1 MSNQVAMS
9 VYLSNDNTKKYLNS
23 ILGDRSGQFI
33 TSLTSLA
40 GSSEMLKSCDRNSL
54 LACALKAV
62 SMDLPF
68 DPNLGFTWCVPYG
81 KTAPRS
87 QSSHGVPIR
96 ADNFVATFQI
106 GAKGY
111 IQLALRTG
119 QYKFIGSRDVRE
131 GEFLG
136 RNFVGDPEIKW
147 LSDEERINKK
157 IIGYMAGLELLN
169 GFRKIIFW
177 SNQEVENHAIRYS
190 QSYRKYKKTGNKSDA
205 IWASQFEKMAE
216 KTVLKAL
223 ISKYGI
229 MSTDM
234 QKAVISDQTKLNI
247 NLETGE
253 ENINYIDNPE
263 ILETLS
269 GDEQEN
275 LLEKYS
281 ADKITTA
288 LDKMKIESLNKL
300 TKSDLETFK
309 NIIENEEIKINAKN
323 NKNI

>member
-1 MSNQVAMS
+1 MSNETAMS

-23 ILGDRSGQFI
+23 ILGERSGQFI

-40 GSSEMLKSCDRNSL
+40 GSSEMLKNCDRNSL
-54 LACALKAV
+54 LACVLKAV
-62 SMDLPF
+62 SMELPF

-81 KTAPRS
+81 KTA
-87 QSSHGVPIR
+87 
-96 ADNFVATFQI
+96 TFQI
-106 GAKGY
+106 GSKGY

-147 LSDEERINKK
+147 LSDEERINKE
-157 IIGYMAGLELLN
+157 IIGYMAGLQLLN
-169 GFRKIIFW
+169 GFRKVIFW

-234 QKAVISDQTKLNI
+234 QKAVISDHAKLNI

-263 ILETLS
+263 VIEVLS
-269 GDEQEN
+269 GEEQKE

-281 ADKITTA
+281 VEKITKA
-288 LDKMKIESLNKL
+288 LDIMGTQSLNKL

-309 NIIENEEIKINAKN
+309 NIIENEEIKTNAKN

>member
-1 MSNQVAMS
+1 MSNETAMS

-23 ILGDRSGQFI
+23 ILGERSGQFI

-40 GSSEMLKSCDRNSL
+40 GSSEMLKNCDRNSL

-62 SMDLPF
+62 SMELPF

-81 KTAPRS
+81 KTA
-87 QSSHGVPIR
+87 
-96 ADNFVATFQI
+96 TFQI
-106 GAKGY
+106 GSKGY

-147 LSDEERINKK
+147 LSDEERINKE

-234 QKAVISDQTKLNI
+234 QKAVISDHAKLNI
-247 NLETGE
+247 DLETGE

-263 ILETLS
+263 VIEVLS
-269 GDEQEN
+269 GEEQKE
-275 LLEKYS
+275 LLDRYGV
-281 ADKITTA
+281 DKVTKT
-288 LDKMKIESLNKL
+288 LDIMGVESLNKL
-300 TKSDLETFK
+300 NKADSEIFK
-309 NIIENEEIKINAKN
+309 NIIENEEIKANAKN

>member
-1 MSNQVAMS
+1 
-9 VYLSNDNTKKYLNS
+9 
-23 ILGDRSGQFI
+23 
-33 TSLTSLA
+33 
-40 GSSEMLKSCDRNSL
+40 MLKNCDRNSL

-62 SMDLPF
+62 SMELPF

-87 QSSHGVPIR
+87 LCSHGDPIQ

-147 LSDEERINKK
+147 LPDEERINKE
-157 IIGYMAGLELLN
+157 IVGYMAGLELLN
-169 GFRKIIFW
+169 GFRKVIFW
-177 SNQEVENHAIRYS
+177 SNQEVENHATRYS

-234 QKAVISDQTKLNI
+234 QKAVMSDHAKLNI

-263 ILETLS
+263 VIEYVT
-269 GDEQEN
+269 GEEQKE
-275 LLEKYS
+275 LLEKYGVN
-281 ADKITTA
+281 KVTKA
-288 LDKMKIESLNKL
+288 LDIVGVESLNKL
-300 TKSDLETFK
+300 TKPDLEVFK
-309 NIIENEEIKINAKN
+309 NIIENEEKKN
-323 NKNI
+323 KCKEQ

>member
-81 KTAPRS
+81 KT
-87 QSSHGVPIR
+87 
-96 ADNFVATFQI
+96 ATFQI

-234 QKAVISDQTKLNI
+234 QKAVISDQAKLNI

-281 ADKITTA
+281 ADKITMA

-300 TKSDLETFK
+300 TKPDLETFK
-309 NIIENEEIKINAKN
+309 NIIENEEIKTNAKN

>member
-1 MSNQVAMS
+1 MSNETAMS

-23 ILGDRSGQFI
+23 ILGERSGQFI
-33 TSLTSLA
+33 TSLA
-40 GSSEMLKSCDRNSL
+40 GSSEMLKNCDRNSL

-62 SMDLPF
+62 SMELPF

-81 KTAPRS
+81 KTA
-87 QSSHGVPIR
+87 
-96 ADNFVATFQI
+96 TFQI
-106 GAKGY
+106 GSKGY

-136 RNFVGDPEIKW
+136 RNFVGDPDIKW
-147 LSDEERINKK
+147 LSDEERISKK

-234 QKAVISDQTKLNI
+234 QKAVISDHAKLNI

-263 ILETLS
+263 IIEVLS
-269 GDEQEN
+269 GEEQKE
-275 LLEKYS
+275 LLNRYGV
-281 ADKITTA
+281 DKVTKTLNI
-288 LDKMKIESLNKL
+288 MEIESLNKL
-300 TKSDLETFK
+300 TESDLEIFK
-309 NIIENEEIKINAKN
+309 NIIENEEIKANAKN

>member
-1 MSNQVAMS
+1 MSNETAMS

-23 ILGDRSGQFI
+23 ILGERSGQFI

-40 GSSEMLKSCDRNSL
+40 GSSEMLKNCDRNSL

-62 SMDLPF
+62 SMKLPF

-81 KTAPRS
+81 KTA
-87 QSSHGVPIR
+87 
-96 ADNFVATFQI
+96 TFQI
-106 GAKGY
+106 GSKGY

-136 RNFVGDPEIKW
+136 INFVGGPDIKW
-147 LSDEERINKK
+147 LSDEERISKK
-157 IIGYMAGLELLN
+157 IIGYMAGLELIN
-169 GFRKIIFW
+169 GFRKVIFW
-177 SNQEVENHAIRYS
+177 NNQEVENHAIRYS
-190 QSYRKYKKTGNKSDA
+190 QSYRKYKKTGNKSEA

-234 QKAVISDQTKLNI
+234 QKAVIFDHAKLNI
-247 NLETGE
+247 DLETGE

-263 ILETLS
+263 IIEVLS
-269 GDEQEN
+269 GEEQKE
-275 LLEKYS
+275 LLDRYGVNKVT
-281 ADKITTA
+281 KT
-288 LDKMKIESLNKL
+288 LDIMGIESLNRL
-300 TKSDLETFK
+300 TKSDLEIFK
-309 NIIENEEIKINAKN
+309 NIIENEEIKTNAKN

>member
-1 MSNQVAMS
+1 MSNETAMS
-9 VYLSNDNTKKYLNS
+9 VYLSNDNTKKYLHS
-23 ILGDRSGQFI
+23 ILGSHTGQFI

-40 GSSEMLKSCDRNSL
+40 GSSEMLKNCDRNSL

-62 SMDLPF
+62 SMELPF

-81 KTAPRS
+81 KT
-87 QSSHGVPIR
+87 
-96 ADNFVATFQI
+96 ATFQI

-147 LSDEERINKK
+147 LPDEERINKE
-157 IIGYMAGLELLN
+157 IVGYMAGLELLN
-169 GFRKIIFW
+169 GFRKVIFW
-177 SNQEVENHAIRYS
+177 SNQEVENHATRYS

-234 QKAVISDQTKLNI
+234 QKAVMSDHAKLNI

-263 ILETLS
+263 VIEYVT
-269 GDEQEN
+269 GEEQKE
-275 LLEKYS
+275 LLEKYGVN
-281 ADKITTA
+281 KVTKA
-288 LDKMKIESLNKL
+288 LDIVGVESLNKL
-300 TKSDLETFK
+300 TKPDLEVFK
-309 NIIENEEIKINAKN
+309 NIIENEEKKTNAKN

>member
-1 MSNQVAMS
+1 MANQVAMS
-9 VYLSNDNTKKYLNS
+9 VYLSNDSTRKYLKGV
-23 ILGDRSGQFI
+23 LGERTGQFI

-40 GSSEMLKSCDRNSL
+40 GSSEMLKNCNRNSI

-62 SMDLPF
+62 SMELPF

-81 KTAPRS
+81 KT
-87 QSSHGVPIR
+87 
-96 ADNFVATFQI
+96 ATFQI

-147 LSDEERINKK
+147 LPDDERANKE
-157 IIGYMAGLELLN
+157 IIGYMAGLELVN
-169 GFRKIIFW
+169 GLKKVIFW
-177 SNQEVENHAIRYS
+177 TNQEVENHAIRYS
-190 QSYRKYKKTGNKSDA
+190 QSYRKFKKTGNKSDA

-234 QKAVISDQTKLNI
+234 QKAVISDQAKLNI
-247 NLETGE
+247 DLETGE
-253 ENINYIDNPE
+253 ENINYIDNSE
-263 ILETLS
+263 SIETLTS
-269 GDEQEN
+269 EQQKE
-275 LLEKYS
+275 LLEKYG
-281 ADKITTA
+281 AKKVTKA
-288 LDKMKIESLNKL
+288 LETMGIESLNKL
-300 TKSDLETFK
+300 TSSDMETFK
-309 NIIENEEIKINAKN
+309 NIIEN
-323 NKNI
+323 

>member
-1 MSNQVAMS
+1 MPNETAMS
-9 VYLSNDNTKKYLNS
+9 VYLSSENTKKYLNS
-23 ILGDRSGQFI
+23 ILGNRTGQFI

-40 GSSEMLKSCDRNSL
+40 GSSEMLKNCDRNSL
-54 LACALKAV
+54 LACALKSV
-62 SMDLPF
+62 SMELPF
-68 DPNLGFTWCVPYG
+68 DPNLGFTWCVPYD
-81 KTAPRS
+81 KT
-87 QSSHGVPIR
+87 
-96 ADNFVATFQI
+96 ATFQV

-147 LSDEERINKK
+147 LPDEERINKE
-157 IIGYMAGLELLN
+157 IVGYMAGLELLN
-169 GFRKIIFW
+169 GFRKVIFW

-190 QSYRKYKKTGNKSDA
+190 QSYRKYKKTGNKKDT

-234 QKAVISDQTKLNI
+234 QKAVISDHAKLNI

-263 ILETLS
+263 IIEYVT
-269 GDEQEN
+269 GEEQKE
-275 LLEKYS
+275 LLEKYGVN
-281 ADKITTA
+281 KVTKT
-288 LDKMKIESLNKL
+288 LDIVGIESLNKL
-300 TKSDLETFK
+300 TKPDLEVFK
-309 NIIENEEIKINAKN
+309 NIIENEEIKTNAKN

>member
-1 MSNQVAMS
+1 MSNETAMS

-23 ILGDRSGQFI
+23 ILGERSGQFI

-40 GSSEMLKSCDRNSL
+40 GSSEMLKNCDRNSL
-54 LACALKAV
+54 LACAFKAV
-62 SMDLPF
+62 SMELPF

-81 KTAPRS
+81 KTA
-87 QSSHGVPIR
+87 
-96 ADNFVATFQI
+96 TFQI
-106 GAKGY
+106 GSKGY

-147 LSDEERINKK
+147 LSDEERINKE

-234 QKAVISDQTKLNI
+234 QKAVISDHAKLNI
-247 NLETGE
+247 DLETGE

-263 ILETLS
+263 VIEVLS
-269 GDEQEN
+269 GEEQKE
-275 LLEKYS
+275 LLDRYGV
-281 ADKITTA
+281 DKVTKT
-288 LDKMKIESLNKL
+288 LDIMEIESLNKL
-300 TKSDLETFK
+300 TKSDLEIFK
-309 NIIENEEIKINAKN
+309 NIIENEEIKANAKN

>member
-1 MSNQVAMS
+1 
-9 VYLSNDNTKKYLNS
+9 
-23 ILGDRSGQFI
+23 
-33 TSLTSLA
+33 
-40 GSSEMLKSCDRNSL
+40 MLKNCDRNSL

-62 SMDLPF
+62 SMELPF

-81 KTAPRS
+81 KT
-87 QSSHGVPIR
+87 
-96 ADNFVATFQI
+96 ATFQI

-147 LSDEERINKK
+147 LSDEERINKE

-234 QKAVISDQTKLNI
+234 QKAVISDHAKLNI
-247 NLETGE
+247 DLETGE

-263 ILETLS
+263 IIEVLS
-269 GDEQEN
+269 GEEQKE
-275 LLEKYS
+275 LLDRYGVNKV
-281 ADKITTA
+281 THT
-288 LDKMKIESLNKL
+288 LDIMGVESLNKL
-300 TKSDLETFK
+300 NKADSEIFK
-309 NIIENEEIKINAKN
+309 NIIENEEIKTNAKN

>member
-81 KTAPRS
+81 KT
-87 QSSHGVPIR
+87 
-96 ADNFVATFQI
+96 ATFQI

-234 QKAVISDQTKLNI
+234 QKAVISDQAKLNI

-281 ADKITTA
+281 ADKITMA

-300 TKSDLETFK
+300 TKSDLGTFK
-309 NIIENEEIKINAKN
+309 NIIENEEIKTNAKN

>member
-1 MSNQVAMS
+1 MSNETAMS

-23 ILGDRSGQFI
+23 ILGERSGQFI

-40 GSSEMLKSCDRNSL
+40 GSSEMLKNCDRNSL

-62 SMDLPF
+62 SMELPF

-81 KTAPRS
+81 KTA
-87 QSSHGVPIR
+87 
-96 ADNFVATFQI
+96 TFQI
-106 GAKGY
+106 GSKGY

-147 LSDEERINKK
+147 LSDEERINKE
-157 IIGYMAGLELLN
+157 IIGYMAGLQLLN
-169 GFRKIIFW
+169 GFRKVIFW

-234 QKAVISDQTKLNI
+234 QKAVISDHAKLNI

-263 ILETLS
+263 VIEVLS
-269 GDEQEN
+269 GEEQKE

-281 ADKITTA
+281 VEKITKA
-288 LDKMKIESLNKL
+288 LDIMGTQSLNKL

-309 NIIENEEIKINAKN
+309 NIIENEEIKTNAKN

>member
-1 MSNQVAMS
+1 
-9 VYLSNDNTKKYLNS
+9 
-23 ILGDRSGQFI
+23 
-33 TSLTSLA
+33 
-40 GSSEMLKSCDRNSL
+40 MLKNCDRNSL

-62 SMDLPF
+62 SMELPF

-87 QSSHGVPIR
+87 LCSHGDPIQ

-147 LSDEERINKK
+147 LHDEERINKE
-157 IIGYMAGLELLN
+157 IVGYMAGLELLN
-169 GFRKIIFW
+169 GFRKVIFW
-177 SNQEVENHAIRYS
+177 SNQEVENHATMYS
-190 QSYRKYKKTGNKSDA
+190 QGYRKYKKTGNKSDA

-234 QKAVISDQTKLNI
+234 QKAVISDHAKLNI

-263 ILETLS
+263 IIEYVT
-269 GDEQEN
+269 GEEQKE
-275 LLEKYS
+275 LLEKYGVN
-281 ADKITTA
+281 KVTKA
-288 LDKMKIESLNKL
+288 LDIVGVESLNKL
-300 TKSDLETFK
+300 TKPDLEVFK
-309 NIIENEEIKINAKN
+309 NIIENK
-323 NKNI
+323 

>member
-1 MSNQVAMS
+1 MANQVAMS
-9 VYLSNDNTKKYLNS
+9 VYLSNDGTKKYLKGV
-23 ILGDRSGQFI
+23 LGNRTGQFI

-40 GSSEMLKSCDRNSL
+40 GSSEMLKNCDRNSI

-62 SMDLPF
+62 SMELPF

-81 KTAPRS
+81 KT
-87 QSSHGVPIR
+87 
-96 ADNFVATFQI
+96 ATFQI

-147 LSDEERINKK
+147 LPDDERANKE
-157 IIGYMAGLELLN
+157 IIGYMADLELVN
-169 GFRKIIFW
+169 GFKKVIFW
-177 SNQEVENHAIRYS
+177 TNQEVENHAIRYS
-190 QSYRKYKKTGNKSDA
+190 QSYRKLKKTGNKSDA

-234 QKAVISDQTKLNI
+234 QKAVISDQAKLNI
-247 NLETGE
+247 DLETGE
-253 ENINYIDNPE
+253 ENINYIDNSE
-263 ILETLS
+263 SVETLTS
-269 GDEQEN
+269 EQQKE
-275 LLEKYS
+275 LLEKYG
-281 ADKITTA
+281 ADKVTKA
-288 LDKMKIESLNKL
+288 LETMGIESLNKP
-300 TKSDLETFK
+300 TQSDMETLK
-309 NIIENEEIKINAKN
+309 NIIEN
-323 NKNI
+323 

>member
-1 MSNQVAMS
+1 MANQVAMS
-9 VYLSNDNTKKYLNS
+9 VYLSNDGTKKYLNS
-23 ILGDRSGQFI
+23 ILGNRTGQFI

-40 GSSEMLKSCDRNSL
+40 GSSEMLKNCDRNSI

-62 SMDLPF
+62 SMELPF

-81 KTAPRS
+81 KT
-87 QSSHGVPIR
+87 
-96 ADNFVATFQI
+96 ATFQI

-119 QYKFIGSRDVRE
+119 QYKFIGSRDVRD

-147 LSDEERINKK
+147 LPDDERANKE
-157 IIGYMAGLELLN
+157 IIGYMAGLELVN
-169 GFRKIIFW
+169 GFKKVIFW
-177 SNQEVENHAIRYS
+177 TNQEVENHAIRYS
-190 QSYRKYKKTGNKSDA
+190 QSYRKFKKTGNKNDA

-234 QKAVISDQTKLNI
+234 QKAVISDQAKLNI
-247 NLETGE
+247 DLETGE
-253 ENINYIDNPE
+253 ENINYIDNSESIE
-263 ILETLS
+263 ILPN
-269 GDEQEN
+269 EQQKE
-275 LLEKYS
+275 LLEKYG
-281 ADKITTA
+281 AEKITKT
-288 LDKMKIESLNKL
+288 LETMGIESLNKL
-300 TKSDLETFK
+300 TSSDMETFK
-309 NIIENEEIKINAKN
+309 NIIEN
-323 NKNI
+323 

>member
-1 MSNQVAMS
+1 MSNETAMS

-23 ILGDRSGQFI
+23 ILGERSWQFI

-40 GSSEMLKSCDRNSL
+40 VSSEMLKNCDRNSL

-62 SMDLPF
+62 SMELPF

-81 KTAPRS
+81 KT
-87 QSSHGVPIR
+87 
-96 ADNFVATFQI
+96 DTFQI
-106 GAKGY
+106 GSKGY

-147 LSDEERINKK
+147 LSDEERINKE

-234 QKAVISDQTKLNI
+234 QKAVISDHAKLNI
-247 NLETGE
+247 DLETGE

-263 ILETLS
+263 IIEVLS
-269 GDEQEN
+269 GEEQKE
-275 LLEKYS
+275 LLDRYGV
-281 ADKITTA
+281 DKVTKT
-288 LDKMKIESLNKL
+288 LDIMEIESLNKL
-300 TKSDLETFK
+300 TKSDLEIFK
-309 NIIENEEIKINAKN
+309 NIIENEEIKANAKN
-323 NKNI
+323 NKNIWR

>member
-1 MSNQVAMS
+1 MANQVAMS
-9 VYLSNDNTKKYLNS
+9 VYLSNDSTKKYLNS
-23 ILGDRSGQFI
+23 ILGNRTGQFI

-40 GSSEMLKSCDRNSL
+40 GSSEMLKNCDRNSI

-62 SMDLPF
+62 SMELPF

-81 KTAPRS
+81 KT
-87 QSSHGVPIR
+87 
-96 ADNFVATFQI
+96 ATFQI

-147 LSDEERINKK
+147 LPDDERANKE
-157 IIGYMAGLELLN
+157 IIGYMAGLELVN
-169 GFRKIIFW
+169 GFKKVIFW
-177 SNQEVENHAIRYS
+177 TNQEVENHAIRYS

-234 QKAVISDQTKLNI
+234 QKAVVSDQAKLNI
-247 NLETGE
+247 DLETGE
-253 ENINYIDNPE
+253 ENINYIDNSE
-263 ILETLS
+263 ITETFTS
-269 GDEQEN
+269 EQQKE
-275 LLEKYS
+275 LLEKYG
-281 ADKITTA
+281 ADKVTKA
-288 LDKMKIESLNKL
+288 LEIMGTQSLNKL
-300 TKSDLETFK
+300 TQSDMETFK
-309 NIIENEEIKINAKN
+309 NIIEN
-323 NKNI
+323 

>member
-1 MSNQVAMS
+1 MSNETAMS

-23 ILGDRSGQFI
+23 ILGERSGQFI

-40 GSSEMLKSCDRNSL
+40 GSSEMLKNCDRNSL
-54 LACALKAV
+54 LACALKAI
-62 SMDLPF
+62 SMEL
-68 DPNLGFTWCVPYG
+68 PYG
-81 KTAPRS
+81 KTA
-87 QSSHGVPIR
+87 
-96 ADNFVATFQI
+96 TFQI
-106 GAKGY
+106 GSKGY

-136 RNFVGDPEIKW
+136 RSFVGDPDIKW
-147 LSDEERINKK
+147 LSDEERISKK

-229 MSTDM
+229 ISTDM
-234 QKAVISDQTKLNI
+234 QKAVISDHAKLNI
-247 NLETGE
+247 DLFQNL
-253 ENINYIDNPE
+253 
-263 ILETLS
+263 
-269 GDEQEN
+269 
-275 LLEKYS
+275 
-281 ADKITTA
+281 
-288 LDKMKIESLNKL
+288 
-300 TKSDLETFK
+300 
-309 NIIENEEIKINAKN
+309 
-323 NKNI
+323 

>member
-1 MSNQVAMS
+1 MSNETAMS

-23 ILGDRSGQFI
+23 ILGERSGQFI

-40 GSSEMLKSCDRNSL
+40 GSSEMLKNCDRNSL

-62 SMDLPF
+62 SMELPF

-81 KTAPRS
+81 KT
-87 QSSHGVPIR
+87 
-96 ADNFVATFQI
+96 ATFQI

-147 LSDEERINKK
+147 LSDEERINKE

-234 QKAVISDQTKLNI
+234 QKAVISDHAKLNI
-247 NLETGE
+247 DLETGE

-263 ILETLS
+263 IIEVLS
-269 GDEQEN
+269 GEEQKE
-275 LLEKYS
+275 LLDRYGVDTEKCV
-281 ADKITTA
+281 A
-288 LDKMKIESLNKL
+288 
-300 TKSDLETFK
+300 
-309 NIIENEEIKINAKN
+309 
-323 NKNI
+323 